1 MGNRARLDF
10 HKNYAENGDPPP
22 PIYAKSGETITIPEK
37 PRDMNRNGFVFLCW
51 NSNPAPNKE
60 STDGDVAPLSKIEM
74 PDQGGILYARW
85 GDQATAKFDTKG
97 GSPVPDQ
104 VKTPGQK
111 WEKPAPDPTREGYI
125 FDGWT
130 EGVNHQKIF
139 EVVTANTTFTAKWK
153 DKYKRITIE
162 GTGDQ
167 AKLVLTDDPHDAG
180 LYFKWGSVVGLY
192 NAGGANSRLPGAV
205 ADNFSLDDIAFNPMK
220 TNTVTDWK
228 SVPYT
233 TASTLA
239 HDLYKVRDGLGDPC
253 KLVGYTVAQVKSNN
267 FDNKTW
273 RMPTQQ
279 ENFDFLSTQSK
290 WGTKDG
296 VNGIYGS
303 WSNTFGYTSGSF
315 MPSSGWRASENGSR
329 YYAAEK
335 PVYWSSTAGTNPNTG
350 SAWEYTTTGPSFN
363 LKANY
368 DRGYAFPIRCVRQ

>member
-1 MGNRARLDF
+1 M
-10 HKNYAENGDPPP
+10 
-22 PIYAKSGETITIPEK
+22 
-37 PRDMNRNGFVFLCW
+37 
-51 NSNPAPNKE
+51 
-60 STDGDVAPLSKIEM
+60 
-74 PDQGGILYARW
+74 
-85 GDQATAKFDTKG
+85 
-97 GSPVPDQ
+97 
-104 VKTPGQK
+104 
-111 WEKPAPDPTREGYI
+111 
-125 FDGWT
+125 
-130 EGVNHQKIF
+130 
-139 EVVTANTTFTAKWK
+139 
-153 DKYKRITIE
+153 
-162 GTGDQ
+162 
-167 AKLVLTDDPHDAG
+167 LTDDPHDAG

-220 TNTVTDWK
+220 ANTVTDWQ

-239 HDLYKVRDGLGDPC
+239 HDLYKVREGLGDPC

-279 ENFDFLSTQSK
+279 ENFDFLSTQSY

-303 WSNTFGYTSGSF
+303 WSNTFGYQSGSF
-315 MPSSGWRASENGSR
+315 MPSSGWRTSADGSR